1 MFGTLYFF
9 GCCALL
15 VAGYALYGAFV
26 EHVFGADGSR
36 ETPVMTRRDGV
47 DFEPMPLWKLYMSQM
62 INIAG
67 LGPVIGTILGAL
79 YGPVALLWVVFGSIF
94 AGAVHDY
101 IAGMISIREDGI
113 RYP

>member
-15 VAGYALYGAFV
+15 IAGYAVYGAFV
-26 EHVFGADGSR
+26 EHVFGADASR
-36 ETPVMTRRDGV
+36 KTPVMTRRDGV

-67 LGPVIGTILGAL
+67 LGPVLGTILGAL

-94 AGAVHDY
+94 D
-101 IAGMISIREDGI
+101 
-113 RYP
+113 P

>member
-9 GCCALL
+9 ACCALL

-36 ETPVMTRRDGV
+36 ETPVMTRGDGM

-62 INIAG
+62 IDIAG
-67 LGPVIGTILGAL
+67 LGPVLGTILGAL
-79 YGPVALLWVVFGSIF
+79 YVPVALLWVVLGSIF

-101 IAGMISIREDGI
+101 VAGF
-113 RYP
+113 Y